1 MATKQLVPDQAA
13 LKRVG
18 AHVRKHLGKNPNAQ
32 KLPTDKAEIYGV
44 SYFMNPQECQR
55 TIMMI
60 DATAQPSLAYDTDYS
75 SGFRTSYSGN
85 LDPHDPFVKSL
96 AERIDSVLGLKN
108 MMGESIQGQR
118 YTPGQQFKPHQDYFH
133 TTQGYWQDER
143 KRGGQRSWTAMA
155 FLNPV
160 KQGGAT
166 EFPNLGLKITPQPG
180 VLMVWNNADPEG
192 VPNPDTLHAGTPVVD
207 GVKYVITRW
216 YRTRKWT

>member
-1 MATKQLVPDQAA
+1 MATKELVPDQAA

-18 AHVRKHLGKNPNAQ
+18 EHVRKHLTKNPNAQ
-32 KLPTDKAEIYGV
+32 KLLTDKAEVYGV

-55 TIMMI
+55 TMMMI
-60 DATAQPSLAYDTDYS
+60 DATAEPSKAYEVDYS

-85 LDPHDPFVKSL
+85 LDPHDPFVRAL
-96 AERIDSVLGLKN
+96 AERIDAVLGLKN

-118 YTPGQQFKPHQDYFH
+118 YMPGQQFKPHQDYFH
-133 TTQGYWQDER
+133 TTQGYWKEER

-166 EFPNLGLKITPQPG
+166 HFPKLDISITPQPG

-192 VPNPDTLHAGTPVVD
+192 VPNPDTMHAGTPVIE

-216 YRTRKWT
+216 YRTRKWA